1 MPAFEYEAL
10 DGAGKKAKG
19 FLTADSEVA
28 ARRELRRRQLA
39 PLKVAR
45 SAGDAIRK
53 SGETRSRKALS
64 KRELMLVTRQLAS
77 LIDAGMP
84 VEEAVGLVAGQVDA
98 QAMRRVLTDLR
109 SRVMEGARLSEAM
122 AAHPGSFLPVYRA
135 MVAAGEM
142 SGGLGAVLD
151 RLADYLEQAD
161 AVRRKLQAALIYPA
175 ALSITAITVVAVLL
189 IFIVP
194 RLAEQFDGAGVTLP
208 ALTRFLIGV
217 SGFLQASWPVL
228 LAGIAAAGLGLWLAL
243 KRPAVRE
250 ARDRLFLRLPVIS
263 GVVRK
268 SEAARFARTME
279 ILLKSGALL
288 PDALKAARRTAG
300 NAAIGE
306 RIARV
311 SRDVETGRSL
321 SDALRA
327 GGGFPPLLVYMVAAG
342 ERSGTLGDMFGRAA
356 AQIEQELDGAMSVFM
371 NLLEPMIIVVMG
383 VIVTGIVLS
392 ILLPILKLNTL
403 ALG

>member
-10 DGAGKKAKG
+10 DGAGKKARG
-19 FLTADSEVA
+19 YLTADSEVA

-39 PLKVAR
+39 PLKVAKA
-45 SAGDAIRK
+45 AGDAVRK
-53 SGETRSRKALS
+53 SGEARSRKALS
-64 KRELMLVTRQLAS
+64 KRELMLVTRQLSS

-109 SRVMEGARLSEAM
+109 SRVMEGERLSDAM
-122 AAHPGSFLPVYRA
+122 AAHPGSFPPVYRA

-175 ALSITAITVVAVLL
+175 ALSVTAITVVAVLL
-189 IFIVP
+189 VFIVP
-194 RLAEQFDGAGVTLP
+194 RLAEQFDGTGVTLP
-208 ALTRFLIGV
+208 ALTRFLIGL
-217 SGFLQASWPVL
+217 SGFLQSSWPIL
-228 LAGIAAAGLGLWLAL
+228 LAGIAVLVLGVLLAL
-243 KRPAVRE
+243 RRPAVRE
-250 ARDRLFLRLPVIS
+250 ARDRVVLRVPVLGSTI
-263 GVVRK
+263 RN

-300 NAAIGE
+300 NAAFAQG
-306 RIARV
+306 IARV
-311 SRDVETGRSL
+311 GKDVESGRAL

-327 GGGFPPLLVYMVAAG
+327 AGGFPPLLVYMVAAG

-356 AQIEQELDGAMSVFM
+356 AQTEQELDGAMTVFM
-371 NLLEPMIIVVMG
+371 NLLEPMIIVIMG

-392 ILLPILKLNTL
+392 ILLPILQLNTL

>member
-10 DGAGKKAKG
+10 DGGGKKARG
-19 FLTADSEVA
+19 YLTADSEVA

-45 SAGDAIRK
+45 AAGDAVRK
-53 SGETRSRKALS
+53 SGEVRSRKALS
-64 KRELMLVTRQLAS
+64 KRELMLVTRQLSS

-109 SRVMEGARLSEAM
+109 SRVMEGERLSDAM
-122 AAHPGSFLPVYRA
+122 AAHPGSFPPVYRA

-175 ALSITAITVVAVLL
+175 ALSVTAITVVSVLL

-194 RLAEQFDGAGVTLP
+194 RLAEQFDGTGVTLP

-228 LAGIAAAGLGLWLAL
+228 LAAIALLVLGALLAL
-243 KRPAVRE
+243 RRPAVLV
-250 ARDRLFLRLPVIS
+250 ARDRMVLRVPVLGSTI
-263 GVVRK
+263 RK

-300 NAAIGE
+300 NAAIAD
-306 RIARV
+306 RITKV
-311 SRDVETGRSL
+311 GKDVESGRAL

-356 AQIEQELDGAMSVFM
+356 AQIEQELDGSMTVFL
-371 NLLEPMIIVVMG
+371 NLLEPMIIVIMG

-392 ILLPILKLNTL
+392 ILLPILQLNTL

>member
-10 DGAGKKAKG
+10 DGAGKKARG
-19 FLTADSEVA
+19 YLTADSEVA

-45 SAGDAIRK
+45 AASDAVRQ
-53 SGETRSRKALS
+53 SGERRVRKALS
-64 KRELMLVTRQLAS
+64 KRELMLVTRQLSS

-109 SRVMEGARLSEAM
+109 SRVMEGERLSDAM
-122 AAHPGSFLPVYRA
+122 AAHPGSFPPVYRA

-175 ALSITAITVVAVLL
+175 ALSVTAITVVAVLL
-189 IFIVP
+189 VFIVP
-194 RLAEQFDGAGVTLP
+194 RLAEQFDGTGVTLP

-228 LAGIAAAGLGLWLAL
+228 LTGIAVAVLGAL
-243 KRPAVRE
+243 LVLRRPAVRE
-250 ARDRLFLRLPVIS
+250 ARDRIVLRVPVLGSTI
-263 GVVRK
+263 RK

-300 NAAIGE
+300 NAAIAD
-306 RIARV
+306 RIAKV
-311 SRDVETGRSL
+311 GKDVESGRAL

-327 GGGFPPLLVYMVAAG
+327 AGGFPPLLVYMVAAG
-342 ERSGTLGDMFGRAA
+342 ERSGTLGEMFGRAA
-356 AQIEQELDGAMSVFM
+356 AQVEQELDGSMTVFL

-392 ILLPILKLNTL
+392 ILLPILQLNTL

>member
-10 DGAGKKAKG
+10 DGAGKKARG
-19 FLTADSEVA
+19 YLTADSEVA

-39 PLKVAR
+39 PLKVAKA
-45 SAGDAIRK
+45 AGDVVRK
-53 SGETRSRKALS
+53 PGEARSRKALS
-64 KRELMLVTRQLAS
+64 KRELMLVTRQLSS

-84 VEEAVGLVAGQVDA
+84 VEESVGLVAGQVDA

-109 SRVMEGARLSEAM
+109 SRVMEGERLSDAM
-122 AAHPGSFLPVYRA
+122 AAHPGSFPPVYRA

-175 ALSITAITVVAVLL
+175 ALSVTAITVVAVLL

-194 RLAEQFDGAGVTLP
+194 RLAEQFEGTGVTLP
-208 ALTRFLIGV
+208 ALTRFLIGL
-217 SGFLQASWPVL
+217 SGFLQASWPYL
-228 LAGIAAAGLGLWLAL
+228 LAGIAVIVLGSILAL
-243 KRPAVRE
+243 RRPAVRD
-250 ARDRLFLRLPVIS
+250 ARDRLVLRMPVLGSTI
-263 GVVRK
+263 RK

-300 NAAIGE
+300 NAAFAE

-311 SRDVETGRSL
+311 GKDVESGRAL
-321 SDALRA
+321 SDALRS
-327 GGGFPPLLVYMVAAG
+327 GGGFPPILVYMVAAG

-356 AQIEQELDGAMSVFM
+356 AQTEQELDGAMTVFM

-383 VIVTGIVLS
+383 VVVTGIVLS
-392 ILLPILKLNTL
+392 ILLPILQLNTL

>member
-10 DGAGKKAKG
+10 DGAGKKARG
-19 FLTADSEVA
+19 YLTADSEVA

-45 SAGDAIRK
+45 AAGDAVRK
-53 SGETRSRKALS
+53 SGEARSRKALS
-64 KRELMLVTRQLAS
+64 KRELMLVTRQLSS

-109 SRVMEGARLSEAM
+109 SRVMEGERLSDAM
-122 AAHPGSFLPVYRA
+122 AAHPGSFPPVYRA

-175 ALSITAITVVAVLL
+175 ALSVTAITVVAVLL

-194 RLAEQFDGAGVTLP
+194 RLAEQFDGTGVTLP
-208 ALTRFLIGV
+208 ALTRFLIGL
-217 SGFLQASWPVL
+217 SGFLQASWPIL
-228 LAGIAAAGLGLWLAL
+228 LAGIAVLVLGVLMAL
-243 KRPAVRE
+243 RRSAVRE
-250 ARDRLFLRLPVIS
+250 ARDRVVLRVPVLGSTI
-263 GVVRK
+263 RK

-279 ILLKSGALL
+279 ILLQSGALL

-300 NAAIGE
+300 NAAIAD

-311 SRDVETGRSL
+311 GKDVESGRAL

-327 GGGFPPLLVYMVAAG
+327 AGGFPPLLVYMVAAG
-342 ERSGTLGDMFGRAA
+342 ERSGTLGEMFGRAA
-356 AQIEQELDGAMSVFM
+356 AQVEQELDGSMTVFL
-371 NLLEPMIIVVMG
+371 NLLEPMIIVIMG

-392 ILLPILKLNTL
+392 ILLPILQLNTL

>member
-10 DGAGKKAKG
+10 DGAGKKARG
-19 FLTADSEVA
+19 YLTADSEVA

-45 SAGDAIRK
+45 AAGDAVRK
-53 SGETRSRKALS
+53 TGEIRSRKALS
-64 KRELMLVTRQLAS
+64 KRELMLVTRQLSS

-109 SRVMEGARLSEAM
+109 SRVMEGERLSDAM
-122 AAHPGSFLPVYRA
+122 AAHPGSFPPVYRA

-175 ALSITAITVVAVLL
+175 ALSVTAITVVAVLL
-189 IFIVP
+189 VFIVP

-228 LAGIAAAGLGLWLAL
+228 LAGIAVLVIGFLLAL
-243 KRPAVRE
+243 RRPAVRE
-250 ARDRLFLRLPVIS
+250 ARDRMVLRVPVLGSTI
-263 GVVRK
+263 RK

-300 NAAIGE
+300 NAAIAD
-306 RIARV
+306 RIAKV
-311 SRDVETGRSL
+311 GKDVESGRAL

-327 GGGFPPLLVYMVAAG
+327 AGGFPQLLVYMVAAG
-342 ERSGTLGDMFGRAA
+342 ERSGTLGEMFGRAA
-356 AQIEQELDGAMSVFM
+356 AQVEQELDGSMTVFL

-392 ILLPILKLNTL
+392 ILLPILQLNTL

>member
-19 FLTADSEVA
+19 YLTADSEVA

-45 SAGDAIRK
+45 AAGDAVRK
-53 SGETRSRKALS
+53 SGEIRSRKALS
-64 KRELMLVTRQLAS
+64 KRELMLVTRQLSS

-109 SRVMEGARLSEAM
+109 SRVMEGERLSDAM
-122 AAHPGSFLPVYRA
+122 AAHPGSFPPVYRA

-175 ALSITAITVVAVLL
+175 ALSVTAITVVAVLL
-189 IFIVP
+189 VFIVP
-194 RLAEQFDGAGVTLP
+194 RLAEQFDGTGVTLP

-228 LAGIAAAGLGLWLAL
+228 LAGIAVLVLGFVLAL
-243 KRPAVRE
+243 RRPAVRE
-250 ARDRLFLRLPVIS
+250 ARDRIVLRVPVLGSTI
-263 GVVRK
+263 RK

-288 PDALKAARRTAG
+288 PDALKAARWTAG
-300 NAAIGE
+300 NAAIAD
-306 RIARV
+306 RIAKV
-311 SRDVETGRSL
+311 GKDVESGRAL
-321 SDALRA
+321 SDSLRTA
-327 GGGFPPLLVYMVAAG
+327 GGFPPLLVYMVAAG
-342 ERSGTLGDMFGRAA
+342 ERSGTLSEMFGRAA
-356 AQIEQELDGAMSVFM
+356 AQVEQELDGSMTVFL

-392 ILLPILKLNTL
+392 ILLPILQLNTL

>member
-19 FLTADSEVA
+19 YLTADSEIA

-39 PLKVAR
+39 PLKVAK

-64 KRELMLVTRQLAS
+64 KRELMLVTRQLSS

-109 SRVMEGARLSEAM
+109 SRVMEGERLSDAM
-122 AAHPGSFLPVYRA
+122 AAHPGSFPPVYRA

-175 ALSITAITVVAVLL
+175 ALSVTAITVVSVLL
-189 IFIVP
+189 IYIVP
-194 RLAEQFDGAGVTLP
+194 RLAEQFDGTGVTLP

-228 LAGIAAAGLGLWLAL
+228 VAGIAVLVLGLLLAL
-243 KRPAVRE
+243 RRPAVRE
-250 ARDRLFLRLPVIS
+250 ARDRLVLRVPVLGPTI
-263 GVVRK
+263 RK
-268 SEAARFARTME
+268 AEAARFARTME

-288 PDALKAARRTAG
+288 PDALKAARRTAS
-300 NAAIGE
+300 NAAFAE
-306 RIARV
+306 RIARLG
-311 SRDVETGRSL
+311 RDVEAGRGL

-342 ERSGTLGDMFGRAA
+342 ERSGALGDMFGRAA
-356 AQIEQELDGAMSVFM
+356 AQIEQELDGATTVFL